1 MSESE
6 CPCCSGLEFEA
17 CCGPLLR
24 GEKSASTAEA
34 MMRSRYTAYASGR
47 IDYVRDTTHPKNRAE
62 FEEESAQKWSKDSD
76 WVGLEIISTKDG
88 VEGDTQGEVEFVA
101 TYVQDDEE
109 VEHHEVAQF
118 KREKDNWYFTDGK
131 FVGPETYVREQPKV
145 GRNEPCPCGSGKK
158 YKKCCGR

>member
-6 CPCCSGLEFEA
+6 CPCGSGLESEA

-24 GEKSASTAEA
+24 GEKRASTAEVL
-34 MMRSRYTAYASGR
+34 MRSRYTAYATGR
-47 IDYVRDTTHPKNRAE
+47 IDYIRDTTHPKNRNE
-62 FEEESAQKWSKDSD
+62 FEEESAQKWSKDSE

-88 VEGDTQGEVEFVA
+88 KEGDTQGEVEFVA
-101 TYVQDDEE
+101 NYVQDDEE

-118 KREKDNWYFTDGK
+118 KREKDTWYFTDGK